1 MEMLLNALSKHS
13 FLWNL
18 SQATITDTKRHVEQM
33 LYVLVRYRI
42 QVFCTNQTPIN
53 LAFYTEFI
61 TIYKNSYN
69 EIIMDLK
76 NIRQIFKD
84 RTHTTLI
91 VGLIFR
97 IESTTLKYWFKSVY
111 CISDRIALL
120 FNDFKVLFSNAFI
133 YS

>member
-1 MEMLLNALSKHS
+1 MLLNALSKHS

-84 RTHTTLI
+84 RTHRSLI
-91 VGLIFR
+91 VGLIFEK
-97 IESTTLKYWFKSVY
+97 ESTTLKYWFKSVY
-111 CISDRIALL
+111 CIFDRIALL
-120 FNDFKVLFSNAFI
+120 FNDFQVLLSNAFI

>member
-53 LAFYTEFI
+53 LAFYKEFT
-61 TIYKNSYN
+61 TIYKNSFN
-69 EIIMDLK
+69 EIIMELK
-76 NIRQIFKD
+76 NIRQISKD
-84 RTHTTLI
+84 RTHRTLI
-91 VGLIFR
+91 VGLIFG
-97 IESTTLKYWFKSVY
+97 IEEHWNTGSKAYIVSL
-111 CISDRIALL
+111 IELL
-120 FNDFKVLFSNAFI
+120 FCSMISKYFSQMPL